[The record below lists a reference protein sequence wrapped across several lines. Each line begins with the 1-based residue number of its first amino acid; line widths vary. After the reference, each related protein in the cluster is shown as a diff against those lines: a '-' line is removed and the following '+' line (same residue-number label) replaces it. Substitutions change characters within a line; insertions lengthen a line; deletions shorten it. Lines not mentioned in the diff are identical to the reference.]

1 MTLSVDLFWSFRSPY
16 SYLAT
21 PRIRA
26 LEREWDLRVDVRP
39 VRPLA
44 LREDDFFESR
54 GRRWMDYLL
63 VDVVRLGD
71 YLGVPIAPPDP
82 DPVAIDADTGAPAAD
97 QSRVMRLTRLGVA
110 AAEAGC
116 GLAFLD
122 AASRLIWSGE
132 RWTEAGRLAAALA
145 EEGIDLATLEAAV
158 DADPDRV
165 DGVIADNE
173 SARAAAGHWGVPTL
187 AFDGEPFFGQDRI
200 ELCLWRMKQ
209 AGLKPRSEETRA

>member
-1 MTLSVDLFWSFRSPY
+1 MTLAVDLFWSFRSPY

-26 LEREWDLRVDVRP
+26 LERAWDLSVNVRP

-54 GRRWMDYLL
+54 GRRWVEYLL
-63 VDVVRLGD
+63 IDVARLGEF
-71 YLGVPIAPPDP
+71 LGVPIAPPDP
-82 DPVAIDADTGAPAAD
+82 DPVAIDPDTGAPAAD

-110 AAEAGC
+110 AAEAGR

-132 RWTEAGRLAAALA
+132 RWTEPGRLAAALKP
-145 EEGIDLATLEAAV
+145 EGIDLAALEAVV
-158 DADPDRV
+158 DSEAERV
-165 DGVIADNE
+165 EAVIADNE
-173 SARAAAGHWGVPTL
+173 AALAAAGHWGVPTL
-187 AFDGEPFFGQDRI
+187 VFDGEPFFGQDRI

-209 AGLKPRSEETRA
+209 AGLKPRNEEPRA